1 MSSVSEAL
9 LSRRGPLV
17 VAGGVFGAI
26 LLSSLA
32 NALIAV
38 LAHVLGAPDDFD
50 PLEPSSYIF
59 LTTLGVLGG
68 TVGWAVVRRFSR
80 DPERLLRRL
89 VPSVVVVS
97 FVPDFFQFDDGEVT
111 GVVALLLMHVAVAVI
126 AVPTYR
132 RVMPLSSVR

>member
-9 LSRRGPLV
+9 PVRRGPLV
-17 VAGGVFGAI
+17 VAGGVLGAI

-38 LAHVLGAPDDFD
+38 LAHAVGAPDDFD
-50 PLEPSSYIF
+50 PLKPAAYIF

-68 TVGWAVVRRFSR
+68 TVGWVVVRRFSR

-97 FVPDFFQFDDGEVT
+97 FVPDFFQFGAGEVT
-111 GVVALLLMHVAVAVI
+111 GVVALLLMHVVVAVI
-126 AVPTYR
+126 AVLAYR
-132 RVMPLSSVR
+132 RVLPLNSAR